1 MSDELSVVNSGLMNL
16 VKDSGIDDVIKP
28 LTKEIHLFD
37 AFVSGTSRLK
47 DASVLDNI
55 SIGGKLKM
63 RREDNRFDSNAIVFL
78 DRDNNKIGYV
88 PEKDNVVFAR
98 LLDAGKLLSATVT
111 GIERKG
117 SFTKIAVSIF
127 LVDI

>member
-63 RREDNRFDSNAIVFL
+63 RREDNKFDSNAIVFL
-78 DRDNNKIGYV
+78 DHDNNKIGYV

-117 SFTKIAVSIF
+117 SFTKISVSIF

>member
-16 VKDSGIDDVIKP
+16 VKDSGIGDVIKP

-37 AFVSGTSRLK
+37 SFVSGTSRLK
-47 DASVLDNI
+47 DESVLGNI
-55 SIGGKLKM
+55 SMGDKLKM
-63 RREDNRFDSNAIVFL
+63 RREDNKFDSNAIIFL
-78 DRDNNKIGYV
+78 DHDNSKIGYV

-117 SFTKIAVSIF
+117 GFTKISVSIF

>member
-1 MSDELSVVNSGLMNL
+1 MSDELSAVNSGLMNL
-16 VKDSGIDDVIKP
+16 VKDSGIGDVIKP

-55 SIGGKLKM
+55 IIGGKLKM
-63 RREDNRFDSNAIVFL
+63 RREDNKFDSNAIVFL
-78 DRDNNKIGYV
+78 DHDNNKIGYV

-117 SFTKIAVSIF
+117 SFTKISVSIF

>member
-78 DRDNNKIGYV
+78 DHDNNKIGYV

-117 SFTKIAVSIF
+117 SFTKISVSIF

>member
-16 VKDSGIDDVIKP
+16 VKDSGIGDVIKP

-37 AFVSGTSRLK
+37 SFVSGTSRLK
-47 DASVLDNI
+47 DESVLGNI
-55 SIGGKLKM
+55 SIGDKLKM
-63 RREDNRFDSNAIVFL
+63 RREDNKFDSNAIIFL
-78 DRDNNKIGYV
+78 DHDNSKIGYV

-117 SFTKIAVSIF
+117 GFTKISVSIF

>member
-16 VKDSGIDDVIKP
+16 VKDSGIGDVIKP

-37 AFVSGTSRLK
+37 AFVSGTSRLR

-78 DRDNNKIGYV
+78 GHDNNKIGYV

-117 SFTKIAVSIF
+117 SFTKISVSIF

>member
-16 VKDSGIDDVIKP
+16 VKDSGIGDVIKP

-37 AFVSGTSRLK
+37 AFVSGTSRLR

-63 RREDNRFDSNAIVFL
+63 RREDNKFDSNAIVFL
-78 DRDNNKIGYV
+78 DHDNNKIGYV

>member
-16 VKDSGIDDVIKP
+16 VKDSGIGDVIKP

-78 DRDNNKIGYV
+78 DHDNNKIGYV
-88 PEKDNVVFAR
+88 PEKDNEVFAR

-117 SFTKIAVSIF
+117 SFTKISVSIF

>member
-1 MSDELSVVNSGLMNL
+1 MSDELSAVNSGLMNL
-16 VKDSGIDDVIKP
+16 VKDNGIGDVIKP

-37 AFVSGTSRLK
+37 AFVSGTSRIK

-63 RREDNRFDSNAIVFL
+63 RRENNKFDSNAIVFL
-78 DRDNNKIGYV
+78 DHDNNKIGYV

-117 SFTKIAVSIF
+117 SFTKISVSIF

>member
-16 VKDSGIDDVIKP
+16 VKDSGIGDVIKP

-63 RREDNRFDSNAIVFL
+63 RREDNKFDSNAIVFL
-78 DRDNNKIGYV
+78 DHDNNKIGYV

-117 SFTKIAVSIF
+117 SFTKISVSIF

>member
-1 MSDELSVVNSGLMNL
+1 MSDELSAVNSGLMNL
-16 VKDSGIDDVIKP
+16 VKDSGIGDVIKP